1 MHPPPPAP
9 RGTALDDRAE
19 DPAAKPVSAS
29 RVEMTQL
36 VQPPDTNYHGT
47 VFGGRLVQWIDIAA
61 AVAAQRHSRR
71 KVVTASIDDLHFGV
85 PIRLGD
91 IVVLKA
97 AVNYTHRTSMEVG
110 VRVERED
117 PATGE
122 RVVASRAYLTF
133 VGLDEAGGP
142 APVPPVRPESEAERR
157 RFENAQTRRRFRL
170 ERRGALVV
178 GRPGET

>member
-1 MHPPPPAP
+1 MSNPSGLEP
-9 RGTALDDRAE
+9 R
-19 DPAAKPVSAS
+19 PVSAS

-61 AVAAQRHSRR
+61 AVSAQRHSRR

-85 PIRLGD
+85 PIKLGD
-91 IVVLKA
+91 IVVLRA
-97 AVNYTHRTSMEVG
+97 SVNYAHRTSMEVG

-122 RVVASRAYLTF
+122 RIVAARAYLTF
-133 VGLDEAGGP
+133 VGLDDDGGK
-142 APVPPVRPESEAERR
+142 APVPPVVPGSEAERR
-157 RFENAQTRRRFRL
+157 RYENAQTRRRLRL
-170 ERRGALVV
+170 ERRSALHV
-178 GRPGET
+178 GPPGEI

>member
-1 MHPPPPAP
+1 LSDPSGPEP
-9 RGTALDDRAE
+9 R
-19 DPAAKPVSAS
+19 PVSAS

-61 AVAAQRHSRR
+61 AVSAQRHSRR

-91 IVVLKA
+91 IVVLRA
-97 AVNYTHRTSMEVG
+97 SVNYAHRTSMEVG

-117 PATGE
+117 PTSGE
-122 RVVASRAYLTF
+122 RIVAARAYLTF
-133 VGLDEAGGP
+133 VGLDESGAKT
-142 APVPPVRPESEAERR
+142 PVPPVIPSSEAERR
-157 RFENAQTRRRFRL
+157 RYENAQTRRRLRL
-170 ERRGALVV
+170 ERRGELQT
-178 GRPGET
+178 GHPGEV